1 MEALQQTN
9 DEDACLSLKRE
20 LSDLKETEKQ
30 SHHQRILALNQA
42 LSLWQQSFSFQG
54 RYRREIIWGR
64 TIRSKKNNNTFSI
77 LILFI

>member
-30 SHHQRILALNQA
+30 SETETG
-42 LSLWQQSFSFQG
+42 SL
-54 RYRREIIWGR
+54 
-64 TIRSKKNNNTFSI
+64 KKR
-77 LILFI
+77 